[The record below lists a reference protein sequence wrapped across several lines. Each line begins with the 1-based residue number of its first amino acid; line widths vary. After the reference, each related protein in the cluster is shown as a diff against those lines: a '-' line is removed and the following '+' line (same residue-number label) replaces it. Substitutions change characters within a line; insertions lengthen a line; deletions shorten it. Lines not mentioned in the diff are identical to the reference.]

1 MQPQPQHRSICGRW
15 LIRVFG
21 GRFHRCGRVSARGCR
36 ADSGRDS
43 SAHIIP
49 KVANQPGTVS
59 DSTDFENPNNDK
71 LFQEKEG
78 PDRLSMLVETP
89 LEFLHFFSDKEF
101 KSIVEQ
107 SNRSYEEQSN
117 NVADD
122 RWKDITVAEIKEFMG
137 YY

>member
-1 MQPQPQHRSICGRW
+1 MQPQPQHRSIRGRGLVRVCGGQFR
-15 LIRVFG
+15 
-21 GRFHRCGRVSARGCR
+21 RCGRVSTCGCR
-36 ADSGRDS
+36 ADGGRDS
-43 SAHIIP
+43 SAH
-49 KVANQPGTVS
+49 VVTRVVNQPGTVS
-59 DSTDFENPNNDK
+59 DTTDFENPNNDK
-71 LFQEKEG
+71 MFKEKEG
-78 PDRLSMLVETP
+78 PDRFSMLVETP
-89 LEFLHFFSDKEF
+89 LEFVHFFSDKEF